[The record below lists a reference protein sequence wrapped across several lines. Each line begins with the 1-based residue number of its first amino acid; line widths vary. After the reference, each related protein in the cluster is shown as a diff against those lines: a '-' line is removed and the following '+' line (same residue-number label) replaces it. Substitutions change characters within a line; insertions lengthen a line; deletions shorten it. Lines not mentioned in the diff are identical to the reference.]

1 MERKMSWTPT
11 PSHLIKQ
18 MSRKRGP
25 RHKGL
30 ENTKWN
36 DEISYPGSEKLMS
49 FWAIF
54 PGASFCFSHMWKS
67 IARGGTSKI
76 IPIKLKTLKN
86 TRKNVNYIKLLT
98 NKMPMLKSK
107 ISPPSSIQV
116 DFSAVA
122 FGRV

>member
-1 MERKMSWTPT
+1 
-11 PSHLIKQ
+11 
-18 MSRKRGP
+18 
-25 RHKGL
+25 
-30 ENTKWN
+30 
-36 DEISYPGSEKLMS
+36 
-49 FWAIF
+49 
-54 PGASFCFSHMWKS
+54 MWKS

-86 TRKNVNYIKLLT
+86 TRKNANYIKLLT

-122 FGRV
+122 FGRVWHVFVDKVLRI